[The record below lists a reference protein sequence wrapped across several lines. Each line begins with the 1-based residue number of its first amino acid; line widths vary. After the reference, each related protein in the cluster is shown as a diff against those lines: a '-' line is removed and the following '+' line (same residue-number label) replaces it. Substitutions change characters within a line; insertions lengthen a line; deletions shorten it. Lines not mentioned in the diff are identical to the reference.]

1 MRFPPSD
8 CDGVLKTSRRSSP
21 GVGGTAPLLKLPSDL
36 IVTDFWSREEVL
48 VGVLGAKRTAASA
61 WGGRC
66 VLDVVLCEAGAEVL
80 TSDLRGPF
88 GAGVGVLGTGDLEGA
103 RASSL

>member
-1 MRFPPSD
+1 LRFSPIE
-8 CDGVLKTSRRSSP
+8 CDGVLKTSRRSSSR
-21 GVGGTAPLLKLPSDL
+21 VGGTTPLLKLPSDL

-66 VLDVVLCEAGAEVL
+66 VLDGVLCEAVVEVL
-80 TSDLRGPF
+80 TSDLRDPF
-88 GAGVGVLGTGDLEGA
+88 GAGVGVLGTGVLEGA
-103 RASSL
+103 RASFL